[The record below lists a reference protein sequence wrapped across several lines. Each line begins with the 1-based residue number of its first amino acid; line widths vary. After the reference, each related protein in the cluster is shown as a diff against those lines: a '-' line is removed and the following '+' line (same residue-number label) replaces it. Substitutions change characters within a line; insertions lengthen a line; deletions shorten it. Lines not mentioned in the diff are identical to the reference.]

1 MKSNLMKIFLINF
14 VLLFLC
20 LNSQPNS
27 SIAVL
32 SKVKGEVS
40 VKNNSDFKDFIK
52 VNPGYIFKDG
62 DHVKTGINSFAV
74 LIYLDD
80 KSMVKLKSSTSLVIN
95 GIKDGNGINKNLN
108 LNNGAIKSIINKQ
121 KKGEFKVT
129 SPTSVASV
137 KGTSF
142 WSVTNFDQG
151 DTFFNEEGIVEIK
164 NLISGEIIDL
174 LENQTG
180 VSLSSGLINIS
191 QTIQSDIPI
200 DEDSGEN
207 VPQELR
213 IILTGP
219 NQEQKILIIKY
230 N

>member
-191 QTIQSDIPI
+191 QTIQSEIPI

>member
-95 GIKDGNGINKNLN
+95 GIKDENGINKNLN

-151 DTFFNEEGIVEIK
+151 DTFFNEEV
-164 NLISGEIIDL
+164 IS
-174 LENQTG
+174 
-180 VSLSSGLINIS
+180 VSIS
-191 QTIQSDIPI
+191 FKLFSICSM
-200 DEDSGEN
+200 
-207 VPQELR
+207 
-213 IILTGP
+213 ILFSIAHLKKF
-219 NQEQKILIIKY
+219 N
-230 N
+230 

>member
-191 QTIQSDIPI
+191 QTIQSDIPL

>member
-1 MKSNLMKIFLINF
+1 MKIFFINF
-14 VLLFLC
+14 VLLSFC

-32 SKVKGEVS
+32 SKAKGEVS

-142 WSVTNFDQG
+142 WSVTNINQG
-151 DTFFNEEGIVEIK
+151 DTFFNEEGVVEIK

-191 QTIQSDIPI
+191 QTIQSEIPI

-219 NQEQKILIIKY
+219 NQEQKILWRH
-230 N
+230 

>member
-1 MKSNLMKIFLINF
+1 MKIFLINF

-40 VKNNSDFKDFIK
+40 VKNNSDFRDFIK

-95 GIKDGNGINKNLN
+95 GIKDENGINKNLN

-191 QTIQSDIPI
+191 QTIQSDIPL

>member
-1 MKSNLMKIFLINF
+1 MKIFFINF
-14 VLLFLC
+14 VLLSFC

-32 SKVKGEVS
+32 SKAKGEVS

-95 GIKDGNGINKNLN
+95 GIKDGNGLNKNLN

-142 WSVTNFDQG
+142 WSVTNINQG
-151 DTFFNEEGIVEIK
+151 DTFFNEEGVVEIK

-191 QTIQSDIPI
+191 QTIQSEIPI

>member
-32 SKVKGEVS
+32 SKAKGEVS

-142 WSVTNFDQG
+142 WSVTNINQG
-151 DTFFNEEGIVEIK
+151 DTFFNEEGVVEIK

-191 QTIQSDIPI
+191 QTIQSEIPI

>member
-1 MKSNLMKIFLINF
+1 MKIFLINF
-14 VLLFLC
+14 VLLFIC

-191 QTIQSDIPI
+191 QTIQSDIPL

>member
-1 MKSNLMKIFLINF
+1 MKIFLINF

-95 GIKDGNGINKNLN
+95 GIKDENGINKNLN

-191 QTIQSDIPI
+191 QTIQSDIPL

>member
-95 GIKDGNGINKNLN
+95 GIKDENGINKNLN

>member
-1 MKSNLMKIFLINF
+1 MKIFLINF

-32 SKVKGEVS
+32 SKAKGEVS

-142 WSVTNFDQG
+142 WSVTNINQG
-151 DTFFNEEGIVEIK
+151 DTFFNEEGVVEIK

-191 QTIQSDIPI
+191 QTIQSEIPI

>member
-14 VLLFLC
+14 VLLFIC

-191 QTIQSDIPI
+191 QTIQSDIPL

>member
-142 WSVTNFDQG
+142 WSVTNINQG
-151 DTFFNEEGIVEIK
+151 DTFFNEEGVVEIK

-191 QTIQSDIPI
+191 QTIQSEIPI

>member
-1 MKSNLMKIFLINF
+1 M
-14 VLLFLC
+14 
-20 LNSQPNS
+20 
-27 SIAVL
+27 
-32 SKVKGEVS
+32 
-40 VKNNSDFKDFIK
+40 
-52 VNPGYIFKDG
+52 
-62 DHVKTGINSFAV
+62 
-74 LIYLDD
+74 
-80 KSMVKLKSSTSLVIN
+80 
-95 GIKDGNGINKNLN
+95 
-108 LNNGAIKSIINKQ
+108 
-121 KKGEFKVT
+121 
-129 SPTSVASV
+129 
-137 KGTSF
+137 
-142 WSVTNFDQG
+142 
-151 DTFFNEEGIVEIK
+151 
-164 NLISGEIIDL
+164 

>member
-1 MKSNLMKIFLINF
+1 MKIFLINF

-40 VKNNSDFKDFIK
+40 VKNNSDFRDFIK

-191 QTIQSDIPI
+191 QTIQSDIPL

>member
-95 GIKDGNGINKNLN
+95 GIKDENGINKNLN

-191 QTIQSDIPI
+191 QTIQSDIPL

>member
-1 MKSNLMKIFLINF
+1 
-14 VLLFLC
+14 
-20 LNSQPNS
+20 
-27 SIAVL
+27 
-32 SKVKGEVS
+32 
-40 VKNNSDFKDFIK
+40 
-52 VNPGYIFKDG
+52 
-62 DHVKTGINSFAV
+62 
-74 LIYLDD
+74 
-80 KSMVKLKSSTSLVIN
+80 MVKLKSSTSLVIN

>member
-1 MKSNLMKIFLINF
+1 MKIFLINF
-14 VLLFLC
+14 VLLSFC

-32 SKVKGEVS
+32 SKAKGEVS

-191 QTIQSDIPI
+191 QTIQSDIPL

>member
-1 MKSNLMKIFLINF
+1 MKIFLINF
-14 VLLFLC
+14 VLLSFC

-32 SKVKGEVS
+32 SKAKGEVS

-191 QTIQSDIPI
+191 QTIQSDIPL

-219 NQEQKILIIKY
+219 NQEQKILW
-230 N
+230 NH

>member
-95 GIKDGNGINKNLN
+95 GIKDENGINKNLN

-142 WSVTNFDQG
+142 WSVTNIDQG

-219 NQEQKILIIKY
+219 KQEQKI
-230 N
+230 

>member
-1 MKSNLMKIFLINF
+1 MKIFFINF
-14 VLLFLC
+14 VLLSFC

-32 SKVKGEVS
+32 SKAKGEVS

-191 QTIQSDIPI
+191 QTIQSEIPI